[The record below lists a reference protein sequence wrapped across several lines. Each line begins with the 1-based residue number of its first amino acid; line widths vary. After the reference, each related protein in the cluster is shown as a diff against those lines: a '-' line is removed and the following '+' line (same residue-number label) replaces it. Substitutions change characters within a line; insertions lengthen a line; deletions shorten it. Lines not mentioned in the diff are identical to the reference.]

1 MLPMSILS
9 TTTPSQL
16 TLATVNDPDFLPRL
30 EASEIGLHLIMAT
43 TSVEKPKSGANV
55 DILKVAQQ
63 LQHLA
68 HFLSQGHPVP
78 GLSVSE
84 KDLKVARVLSPV
96 TNLTSHRRH
105 SDLEFPRE
113 WVEDDGALAIALRDW
128 RRDIDPKQLSS
139 TPFVEE
145 KPPQTTDT
153 PTEAGLAEVGIEAH
167 ANGPFSSSST
177 EREAHRVAKMK
188 ELEKKLRQIEQEKET
203 VVRENVKLQRDV
215 EALQRQSES
224 FRRALFDP
232 KRKIH
237 ERNLKEKVKLNGDI
251 RQLQSSLATV
261 NSKNE
266 CLVERNKELKS
277 CNKDLVTD
285 NEELVTKN
293 KEVESCNETLVT
305 ENEDLVKKTEKLEL
319 SNFDLLTENAAL
331 DAEIK
336 RLDSDNET
344 LITMAQKLL
353 DKHTLSRE
361 GMEKHEETLAAE
373 NQALKRRSKAL
384 IKAIAAMKLD
394 SKRCAAQ
401 VQDLDSSK
409 DFLAA
414 HNNDLSIRNAALGD
428 KSKRLE
434 ETLNKIVLDAK
445 YSLGRQ

>member
-1 MLPMSILS
+1 
-9 TTTPSQL
+9 
-16 TLATVNDPDFLPRL
+16 
-30 EASEIGLHLIMAT
+30 MAT
-43 TSVEKPKSGANV
+43 ASVEKPKSGAEV
-55 DILKVAQQ
+55 DIIKVAQQ

-96 TNLTSHRRH
+96 TNIMTHRRH
-105 SDLEFPRE
+105 SDLGFPRE
-113 WVEDDGALAIALRDW
+113 WVEDDGTLAIALRDW
-128 RRDIDPKQLSS
+128 IRDIDPKQLSS
-139 TPFVEE
+139 TPPVEE
-145 KPPQTTDT
+145 KLGQTTAA
-153 PTEAGLAEVGIEAH
+153 PTDAEIAETDIEAY
-167 ANGPFSSSST
+167 ANGTFSSYSMNG
-177 EREAHRVAKMK
+177 EADWVAKMK
-188 ELEKKLRQIEQEKET
+188 ELERKLRQTEQEKET

-215 EALQRQSES
+215 EALQHQSES

-237 ERNLKEKVKLNGDI
+237 ERNLKEKVKLTGEI
-251 RQLQSSLATV
+251 RQLQSSLAVV

-266 CLVERNKELKS
+266 SLVEKNMELKS
-277 CNKDLVTD
+277 CNKVLVTG
-285 NEELVTKN
+285 NEALVNNN
-293 KEVESCNETLVT
+293 KELESCNETLVT

-336 RLDSDNET
+336 DLDSNNET
-344 LITMAQKLL
+344 LIAMSQKLL
-353 DKHTLSRE
+353 DKHALSRE
-361 GMEKHEETLAAE
+361 AMTKREETFVAE

-384 IKAIAAMKLD
+384 VKAIAAMKVD
-394 SKRCAAQ
+394 NKRCTAQ

-414 HNNDLSIRNAALGD
+414 HNNDLSIRNADLGN

-434 ETLNKIVLDAK
+434 ETLNKIVMDAK
-445 YSLGRQ
+445 CSLDGP

>member
-1 MLPMSILS
+1 
-9 TTTPSQL
+9 
-16 TLATVNDPDFLPRL
+16 
-30 EASEIGLHLIMAT
+30 MAT
-43 TSVEKPKSGANV
+43 ASVEKPESGANV

-113 WVEDDGALAIALRDW
+113 WVEDDGALASVLRNW
-128 RRDIDPKQLSS
+128 RRDIDPRQLSS
-139 TPFVEE
+139 TPLVDE
-145 KPPQTTDT
+145 KPAQTTET
-153 PTEAGLAEVGIEAH
+153 LAEVGIEAH
-167 ANGPFSSSST
+167 SNGPFSSSST
-177 EREAHRVAKMK
+177 EREARWVTKMK
-188 ELEKKLRQIEQEKET
+188 ELEKKLRQTEQEKET

-237 ERNLKEKVKLNGDI
+237 ENNLKEKVKLNGEI
-251 RQLQSSLATV
+251 RQLQSSLAAV

-266 CLVERNKELKS
+266 CLVQKDNELKS
-277 CNKDLVTD
+277 CNKDLVTE
-285 NEELVTKN
+285 NGELLEKN
-293 KEVESCNETLVT
+293 TQLESCNKTLIA
-305 ENEDLVKKTEKLEL
+305 ESKELVKKTEKLEL
-319 SNFDLLTENAAL
+319 SNFDLLTENAAF

-353 DKHTLSRE
+353 DKHALSRE
-361 GMEKHEETLAAE
+361 AMEKHEETLAAE

-434 ETLNKIVLDAK
+434 DTLNKIVMDAK
-445 YSLGRQ
+445 CSLGRQ

>member
-1 MLPMSILS
+1 
-9 TTTPSQL
+9 
-16 TLATVNDPDFLPRL
+16 
-30 EASEIGLHLIMAT
+30 MAT
-43 TSVEKPKSGANV
+43 GSVEKPKSGANV
-55 DILKVAQQ
+55 DILKVAEQ

-128 RRDIDPKQLSS
+128 RREIDPKQLSS
-139 TPFVEE
+139 TPLVDE
-145 KPPQTTDT
+145 KPAQTTDAA
-153 PTEAGLAEVGIEAH
+153 TEAFVVEADTEAH
-167 ANGPFSSSST
+167 PNGSFLSYSLKG
-177 EREAHRVAKMK
+177 EAHWVAKMK
-188 ELEKKLRQIEQEKET
+188 ELEKKLRQTEQEKET
-203 VVRENVKLQRDV
+203 VIRENFKLQRDV
-215 EALQRQSES
+215 EVLQHQSGS

-237 ERNLKEKVKLNGDI
+237 DNNLKEKVKLNGEI
-251 RQLQSSLATV
+251 RQLRSSLAVV

-266 CLVERNKELKS
+266 SLMENNKELML
-277 CNKDLVTD
+277 CNKDLVSENEELVNNNKELQSCNRTLVTD
-285 NEELVTKN
+285 NEELF
-293 KEVESCNETLVT
+293 
-305 ENEDLVKKTEKLEL
+305 KKTEKLEL

-331 DAEIK
+331 DAEVK
-336 RLDSDNET
+336 DLDSRNET
-344 LITMAQKLL
+344 LITMAQKFL
-353 DKHTLSRE
+353 DQHALSTE
-361 GMEKHEETLAAE
+361 ATKKHEETLVAE

-384 IKAIAAMKLD
+384 VKAIAAMKLD

-428 KSKRLE
+428 RSKRLE
-434 ETLNKIVLDAK
+434 ETLNKIVMDAK
-445 YSLGRQ
+445 CSLGGQ